1 MAVGRGCTG
10 LSEWANC
17 QRRIDATHHDESLWL
32 VSFPEQGRFAAEYC
46 RILRG
51 RELPSMIKR
60 LYQLRRF
67 VLMLVLGNVFYVL
80 RGFGR
85 RALGSKAPRTLPMSR
100 NGRA

>member
-1 MAVGRGCTG
+1 
-10 LSEWANC
+10 
-17 QRRIDATHHDESLWL
+17 
-32 VSFPEQGRFAAEYC
+32 
-46 RILRG
+46 
-51 RELPSMIKR
+51 MIKR
-60 LYQLRRF
+60 LYQLRRL